1 MAFYEDPNQQGSI
14 PPCMFLQTR
23 YNYTTLETGGLWR
36 RRLGLDLTYL
46 EDYNLPDLQ
55 QRYQRAGETL
65 DLLMETFP
73 YSDGETAGTILLRAH
88 EREWRVDLDAL
99 HYRFELLE
107 RVSIPEEM
115 SRCRRWTT
123 TRRSK
128 IERQKFK
135 REVLLRG
142 PRFAKY
148 QQDFLGAV
156 LCKSEYTIAEAER
169 AVKAFFKDKERD

>member
-1 MAFYEDPNQQGSI
+1 MRLPVTTIAKSLADYLAPCFPSVAFYEDPNQQGSI

-23 YNYTTLETGGLWR
+23 YNYTTLETGGFWR

-46 EDYNLPDLQ
+46 EAYNRPDLQ

-88 EREWRVDLDAL
+88 EREWRIDLDAL

-107 RVSIPEEM
+107 RVSIPEAVVKM
-115 SRCRRWTT
+115 QAMNYD
-123 TRRSK
+123 
-128 IERQKFK
+128 ER
-135 REVLLRG
+135 L
-142 PRFAKY
+142 
-148 QQDFLGAV
+148 
-156 LCKSEYTIAEAER
+156 
-169 AVKAFFKDKERD
+169 KDES